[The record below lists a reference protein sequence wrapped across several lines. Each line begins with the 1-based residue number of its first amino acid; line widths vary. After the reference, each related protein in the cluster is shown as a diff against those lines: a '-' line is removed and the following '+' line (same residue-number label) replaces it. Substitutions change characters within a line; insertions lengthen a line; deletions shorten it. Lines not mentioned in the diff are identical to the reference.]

1 MTPLHRTSSCAAVT
15 ARRAGASDAPAPSR
29 AAAPSATAVR

>member
-15 ARRAGASDAPAPSR
+15 ARRAGASDAPAPSW
-29 AAAPSATAVR
+29 AAAPGATAAR